1 MDVTKNI
8 NLLKKY
14 HKSLVYDYTEYP
26 TKSNWPEQF
35 DEIDYSNSLINW
47 LKNNPNSESLF
58 YVHTPFC
65 EELCYFCLSK
75 EITHDYEKVK
85 NYLYNYLFKEIDLLK
100 KIFLKAESLPILRK
114 FILVVVLQPITRRKN
129 LKRCGK
135 R

>member
-58 YVHTPFC
+58 CSY
-65 EELCYFCLSK
+65 S
-75 EITHDYEKVK
+75 
-85 NYLYNYLFKEIDLLK
+85 
-100 KIFLKAESLPILRK
+100 ILRRAML
-114 FILVVVLQPITRRKN
+114 FLPLQQRNYT
-129 LKRCGK
+129 
-135 R
+135 

>member
-35 DEIDYSNSLINW
+35 NEIDYSNSLINW
-47 LKNNPNSESLF
+47 LKNNPKSESLF

-65 EELCYFCLSK
+65 EELCYFCLCSK
-75 EITHDYEKVK
+75 EITNDYEKVK

-100 KIFLKAESLPILRK
+100 KNFFKSGSHAQ
-114 FILVVVLQPITRRKN
+114 F
-129 LKRCGK
+129 
-135 R
+135 